1 MTSSQQRLFG
11 KIAVVTGAGAGL
23 GRAIAEILADEGAHI
38 VVNDLFYEPANLV
51 AETLRAKGGSANPI
65 AFDVSDSMQVGD
77 AFRQIASAHG
87 RIDILI
93 NNAGIGDF
101 VTFPEITS
109 EKWDRMIKIHLTGTF
124 NCCQAVFTPMKSQ
137 SYGKI
142 LNVSSAAGKRG
153 DFIGN
158 AHCTAAK
165 AGIIGLTKSLAF
177 YAAPLGINVNA
188 IAPAWSPRSSRK
200 A

>member
-1 MTSSQQRLFG
+1 M
-11 KIAVVTGAGAGL
+11 
-23 GRAIAEILADEGAHI
+23 D
-38 VVNDLFYEPANLV
+38 
-51 AETLRAKGGSANPI
+51 
-65 AFDVSDSMQVGD
+65 D
-77 AFRQIASAHG
+77 AFRQMVSNHA
-87 RIDILI
+87 RIDILV

-101 VTFPEITS
+101 VSFPEITP
-109 EKWDRMIKIHLTGTF
+109 EKWHRMIEIHLTGTF
-124 NCCQAVFTPMKSQ
+124 NCCQAAFPHMKSQ

-158 AHCTAAK
+158 AHYTAAK

-188 IAPAWSPRSSRK
+188 IAPGLVATELTNGMNPEMK
-200 A
+200 ATTIARIPAGRLGRPDEIARAAAFLVSDDASYIFGETLSVNGGSYMD